1 MSKTTNL
8 YVCSPVSYCGK
19 SAICLG
25 MALKLRD
32 EGFQVGY
39 FKPIGWEMMR
49 GPSGE
54 KIDEDAQLMNDA
66 LDLDLPMDL
75 IAPIIFDRRFL
86 EESSRFGSDFYA
98 KKVDLAF
105 EEASKQRDVMVIEGA
120 YAMGI
125 GASIGLDCASIA
137 RKFECQVVLVATT
150 RNDNDIDQVIWYA
163 KAMATADIDVIG
175 VILNRV
181 PRTDL
186 ERVKRFALP
195 VLREYGIKVLG
206 VMPENT
212 DLRAPTVREICEKTR
227 CEILTC
233 EDRLDNLVE
242 DFLVGAMNPES
253 ALSYFRRSLRK
264 AVITGGDRTGIQ
276 LAALQ
281 TDTSTLILTGNLYP
295 DARVLARAEEQGVPV
310 LLVPTDT
317 YTAVTNLATLTGRIK
332 PTDDKKIALAKEL
345 VSESLDW
352 EYILSKL
359 KKERP

>member
-39 FKPIGWEMMR
+39 FKPIGWEMLR

-54 KIDEDAQLMNDA
+54 KIDEDAQLMDAA
-66 LDLDLPMDL
+66 LDLDLPIEL
-75 IAPIIFDRRFL
+75 IVPIIFDRRFL

-98 KKVDLAF
+98 QKVDLAYQ
-105 EEASKQRDVMVIEGA
+105 EASKRRDVMVLEGA

-137 RKFECQVVLVATT
+137 RKFECQVVLVATAQ
-150 RNDNDIDQVIWYA
+150 NDNDIDQVIWHA
-163 KAMATADIDVIG
+163 KAMATADIDVLG

-206 VMPENT
+206 VMPENAN
-212 DLRAPTVREICEKTR
+212 LRAPTVREICESTR

-233 EDRLDNLVE
+233 EERLDNLVE

-264 AVITGGDRTGIQ
+264 AVITGGDRTNIQ

-295 DARVLARAEEQGVPV
+295 DARVLARAEEQEVPV

-317 YTAVTNLATLTGRIK
+317 YTTVTNLATLTGRIK

-345 VSESLDW
+345 VSEALDW
-352 EYILSKL
+352 EYILSELGKG
-359 KKERP
+359 EP

>member
-39 FKPIGWEMMR
+39 FKPIGWEMLR
-49 GPSGE
+49 GPNGE

-66 LDLDLPMDL
+66 LNLDLPMDL

-98 KKVDLAF
+98 KKVNLAY

-137 RKFECQVVLVATT
+137 REFKCRVVLVATAQ
-150 RNDNDIDQVIWYA
+150 NDNDIDQVIWYA
-163 KAMATADIDVIG
+163 NAMAAADIDVLG

-212 DLRAPTVREICEKTR
+212 NLRAPTVREICESTQ

-233 EDRLDNLVE
+233 EDHLDNLVE

-264 AVITGGDRTGIQ
+264 AVITGGDRTDIQ

-295 DARVLARAEEQGVPV
+295 DARVLARAEEQAVPV

-317 YTAVTNLATLTGRIK
+317 YTTVTNLATLSGRIK
-332 PTDDKKIALAKEL
+332 PTDERKIALAKEL
-345 VSESLDW
+345 VSASLDW
-352 EYILSKL
+352 EYILSEL
-359 KKERP
+359 RNGGP